1 MDTLFKIRFKAL
13 RPVFLI
19 SIAVT
24 IWVMPGMA
32 QTEKTAAEKYEEFR
46 KKALGEYDSFRQKC
60 NDEYVAFIRQVWQ
73 QFKMQPTKPKP
84 KEEPIP
90 PVVLPIEEREKPI
103 ESRPIP
109 FDNVLPA
116 PTITPQP
123 QPIEPIKITPVP
135 IKMPHSFVFFG
146 TSLEVSLTPEERFH
160 LKSCEEDAIA
170 DTWQILADGRFD
182 GLLTECLSIREKRNL
197 CDWAYLLMLR
207 ELTDSFLGKGSNEA
221 TLLAG
226 FLYCQSGYKMRFA
239 RQNGHLCILYS
250 TLNYLYDRASWIID
264 GERFYAEDNTQGDIY
279 VCKASYPRETA
290 LSLAIPK
297 IPTLDEDLSEQR
309 TRTSSRYPEIQA
321 NITNN
326 KNLINFYAT
335 YPTSMYNDDFGTR
348 WAFYANT
355 PASEE
360 IRQQLYPYLREA
372 IQGVSQQ
379 EAGNRLLN
387 WVQTGFEY
395 AYDNE
400 IWGEDRA
407 FFPDESLFYPY
418 CDCED
423 RSILFS
429 RLVRDLMG
437 LEVILL
443 YYPGHLATAV
453 CFTENVPGD
462 YLIIKGKRYVVC
474 DPTFINAPVGY
485 TMDGMDNST
494 AHVILLE

>member
-1 MDTLFKIRFKAL
+1 
-13 RPVFLI
+13 
-19 SIAVT
+19 
-24 IWVMPGMA
+24 
-32 QTEKTAAEKYEEFR
+32 
-46 KKALGEYDSFRQKC
+46 
-60 NDEYVAFIRQVWQ
+60 
-73 QFKMQPTKPKP
+73 
-84 KEEPIP
+84 
-90 PVVLPIEEREKPI
+90 
-103 ESRPIP
+103 
-109 FDNVLPA
+109 
-116 PTITPQP
+116 
-123 QPIEPIKITPVP
+123 
-135 IKMPHSFVFFG
+135 
-146 TSLEVSLTPEERFH
+146 
-160 LKSCEEDAIA
+160 
-170 DTWQILADGRFD
+170 
-182 GLLTECLSIREKRNL
+182 
-197 CDWAYLLMLR
+197 
-207 ELTDSFLGKGSNEA
+207 
-221 TLLAG
+221 
-226 FLYCQSGYKMRFA
+226 
-239 RQNGHLCILYS
+239 
-250 TLNYLYDRASWIID
+250 
-264 GERFYAEDNTQGDIY
+264 
-279 VCKASYPRETA
+279 
-290 LSLAIPK
+290 
-297 IPTLDEDLSEQR
+297 
-309 TRTSSRYPEIQA
+309 
-321 NITNN
+321 
-326 KNLINFYAT
+326 
-335 YPTSMYNDDFGTR
+335 MYNDDFGTR

-485 TMDGMDNST
+485 TMDGMNNST